1 MKRGD
6 YIDESIIRLREFYQK
21 KTVTYDLK
29 TDAILI
35 RGKEIRFVPVSLFD
49 EMVSVLIPK
58 HFIEMPEEIA
68 KVKYISSY
76 RSPVILT
83 GSGYDENFGFH
94 LLREEDILNDTS
106 LDSLI
111 QQMEDAVLAHAPETM
126 IYDHGSVCTNRI
138 EGRWFEYKNFTLDE
152 ETYHIQFLIHSR
164 MKVLVGMFHCRMA
177 FYDEW
182 KPHILKS
189 LEYVDMKEKG
199 EGSR

>member
-1 MKRGD
+1 MKQGD
-6 YIDESIIRLREFYQK
+6 YIDESIIHLREFYQK
-21 KTVTYDLK
+21 RTMTYDLK
-29 TDAILI
+29 TDKIPI
-35 RGKEIRFVPVSLFD
+35 CGKQIKFVPVSLFD
-49 EMVSVLIPK
+49 ETVSVLIPK

-76 RSPVILT
+76 RPPVILT
-83 GSGYDENFGFH
+83 GYGYDENVGFH

-111 QQMEDAVLAHAPETM
+111 QQLEGAVLAHAPETV
-126 IYDHGSVCTNRI
+126 IYDHGSVCTDRT

-164 MKVLVGMFHCRMA
+164 MRVLIGMFQCRMA

-189 LEYVDMKEKG
+189 LEYVDMKEGG
-199 EGSR
+199 EGSK